1 VLDSVRLF
9 AHLHGH
15 MGWLAAAVLI
25 HPAIVL
31 KRRARADFA
40 VGLALAFV
48 TAAGAMGAFLYPVY
62 REKIKQSIFI
72 QDPRIGLLFERKEHL
87 AFGAVAL
94 AWVGAIA
101 YLAARG
107 SALNENPSVRD
118 SMRRASHLAF
128 VAAAALAVVVAA
140 LGTVVATFK
149 GF

>member
-1 VLDSVRLF
+1 MLDSLRLA

-15 MGWLAAAVLI
+15 LGWLAAAVLI

-31 KRRARADFA
+31 KRRVKADFA

-48 TAAGAMGAFLYPVY
+48 TVAGGMGVALYPSY

-72 QDPRIGLLFERKEHL
+72 QDPRVGLLFERKEHL
-87 AFGAVAL
+87 AFGVIAL

-101 YLAARG
+101 YLVARG
-107 SALNENPSVRD
+107 SALNENPATRD
-118 SMRRASHLAF
+118 SLRRASHAAF
-128 VAAAALAVVVAA
+128 VAAAALAVVVAT